1 LNYGPLIFLA
11 AFLAMATSWYGLVAK
26 PAMQMGRLGQT
37 NTLGGKIT
45 YPVAR
50 PGLAAQG
57 RDVYRAN
64 GCVYCHS
71 QQVGQTGT
79 VFQVVLTESG
89 TNRSAALSEL
99 QKALPSLQAQ
109 QAEQALGSP
118 PRVVLTTKN
127 RANAESVIKS
137 INGAGAKASL
147 QVTPV
152 GPDLSR
158 GWGKR
163 RNVAEDYLYDS
174 PVMLGSQRVGPD
186 LANVGSRLADPQ
198 WHLRH
203 LYAPGLDVKGSTMP
217 PYRYLFDVRKIAG
230 APSPNALQL
239 SGDFAP
245 TPGFEVVPTAEAT
258 ALAAYLVS
266 LRSDVP
272 LFSSPLNVASAG
284 PVTGG
289 STGTAT
295 ANGTNAPAAGTN
307 AP

>member
-1 LNYGPLIFLA
+1 MNYGPLIFLA

-26 PAMQMGRLGQT
+26 PAMQLGRLGQT
-37 NTLGGKIT
+37 NALVSSIT

-57 RDVYRAN
+57 RDIYRAN

-79 VFQVVLTESG
+79 VFQVVLTDPG
-89 TNRSAALSEL
+89 TNRLAALSEL

-109 QAEQALGSP
+109 QAEQALDSP
-118 PRVVLTTKN
+118 PRVLLTTKN
-127 RANAESVIKS
+127 RVNAESVIKAIS
-137 INGAGAKASL
+137 SAGAKAGL

-217 PYRYLFDVRKIAG
+217 PYRYLFNLRRIVG
-230 APSPNALQL
+230 VPSPNALQL
-239 SGDFAP
+239 SGEFAP
-245 TPGFEVVPTAEAT
+245 PLGFEVVPTAEAT

-272 LFSSPLNVASAG
+272 LFSSPMNVASGG
-284 PVTGG
+284 PVTAG
-289 STGTAT
+289 STSTSTADGTS
-295 ANGTNAPAAGTN
+295 APAAGTN